1 MKDLLTINALTTE
14 EIGDILTLSAGLKE
28 KQKNRKMDCPLIGRT
43 LGMFFEK
50 PSTRTRVSFEV
61 GIYQLGGQAMA
72 LPVSDLQIGRG
83 ETIADTAK
91 VLSRYIDAI
100 VIRTFEHKIVE
111 EWAEHAS
118 IPIINGLTDMHHPCQ
133 ALADA
138 FTIMERKGQLRRLKL
153 AYIGDGNN
161 VAHSLIEICAKTG
174 MDISLACPKGY
185 EPDKGIVEK
194 AINTAKKMGSAIEIT
209 KEPLEAAKFADAVY
223 TDVWASMGQEKEHKK
238 RVKIFKGYQIN
249 KKLLNV
255 AKPDVLVMHCLPA
268 HRGEE
273 ITEEVLEGQNSV
285 IFDQAENRLHT
296 QKAVMVRLM
305 TAL

>member
-1 MKDLLTINALTTE
+1 MKDLLAINALTTE
-14 EIGDILTLSAGLKE
+14 EIADILTLSAELKE
-28 KQKNRKMDCPLIGRT
+28 KQKNRQMDCPLIGRT

-61 GIYQLGGQAMA
+61 GIYQLGGQAIV

-83 ETIADTAK
+83 ETIADTAR

-111 EWAEHAS
+111 EWAEHAA
-118 IPIINGLTDMHHPCQ
+118 IPVINGLTDMHHPCQ
-133 ALADA
+133 SLADV
-138 FTIMERKGQLRRLKL
+138 FTIKEKKGSLKGLKL
-153 AYIGDGNN
+153 TYIGDGNN

-174 MDISLACPKGY
+174 VDISLACPKGY
-185 EPDKGIVEK
+185 EPDKRIVK
-194 AINTAKKMGSAIEIT
+194 DAIEDAKKQGSSINI
-209 KEPLEAAKFADAVY
+209 FADPIKAANNADILY

-238 RVKIFKGYQIN
+238 RLKIFKDYQLN
-249 KKLLNV
+249 KKLLKA
-255 AKPDVLVMHCLPA
+255 AKPDALVMHCLPA

-273 ITEEVLEGQNSV
+273 ITEDVLEGTNSV

-296 QKAVMVRLM
+296 QKAVMLRLM
-305 TAL
+305 K

>member
-14 EIGDILTLSAGLKE
+14 EIADILTLSAELKK
-28 KQKNRKMDCPLIGRT
+28 KQKNRQMDCPLIGRT

-61 GIYQLGGQAMA
+61 GIYQLGGQAIV

-83 ETIADTAK
+83 ETIADTAR

-111 EWAEHAS
+111 EWAEHAA
-118 IPIINGLTDMHHPCQ
+118 IPVINGLTDMHHPCQ
-133 ALADA
+133 SLADV
-138 FTIMERKGQLRRLKL
+138 FTIKEKKGSLKGLKL
-153 AYIGDGNN
+153 TYIGDGNN

-174 MDISLACPKGY
+174 VDISLACPKGY
-185 EPDKGIVEK
+185 EPDKRIVK
-194 AINTAKKMGSAIEIT
+194 DAIEDAKKQGSSINI
-209 KEPLEAAKFADAVY
+209 FADPIKAANNADILY

-238 RVKIFKGYQIN
+238 RLKIFKDYQLN
-249 KKLLNV
+249 KKLLKS
-255 AKPDVLVMHCLPA
+255 AKPDALVMHCLPA

-273 ITEEVLEGQNSV
+273 ITEDVLEGTNSV

-296 QKAVMVRLM
+296 QKAVMLRLM
-305 TAL
+305 K

>member
-1 MKDLLTINALTTE
+1 MKDLLTINALTTK
-14 EIGDILTLSAGLKE
+14 EIEDILMLSAELKK
-28 KQKNRKMDCPLIGRT
+28 KQKNRQMDCPLIGRT

-61 GIYQLGGQAMA
+61 GIYQLGGQAIV

-83 ETIADTAK
+83 ETIADTAR

-118 IPIINGLTDMHHPCQ
+118 IPVINGLTDMHHPCQ
-133 ALADA
+133 ALADV
-138 FTIMERKGQLRRLKL
+138 FTIKEKRGSLKGLKL
-153 AYIGDGNN
+153 TYIGDGNN
-161 VAHSLIEICAKTG
+161 VAHSLIEICVKTG
-174 MDISLACPKGY
+174 VDISLACPKGY
-185 EPDKGIVEK
+185 EPDKKIVK
-194 AINTAKKMGSAIEIT
+194 SAIEDAKKIGS
-209 KEPLEAAKFADAVY
+209 KIEILSDPQKAAKDADVLY

-238 RVKIFKGYQIN
+238 RLKIFKDYQLN
-249 KKLLNV
+249 KKLLKS
-255 AKPDVLVMHCLPA
+255 AKPDALVMHCLPA

-273 ITEEVLEGQNSV
+273 ITEDVLEGANSV

-296 QKAVMVRLM
+296 QKAVMFRLM
-305 TAL
+305 K

>member
-14 EIGDILTLSAGLKE
+14 EIADILTLSAELKK
-28 KQKNRKMDCPLIGRT
+28 KQKNRQMDCPLIGRT

-61 GIYQLGGQAMA
+61 GIYQLGGQAIV

-83 ETIADTAK
+83 ETIADTAR

-118 IPIINGLTDMHHPCQ
+118 IPVINGLTDLHHPCQ
-133 ALADA
+133 ALADV
-138 FTIMERKGQLRRLKL
+138 FTIKEKKGNLNGLKL
-153 AYIGDGNN
+153 TYIGDGNN

-174 MDISLACPKGY
+174 IDISLACPKGY
-185 EPDKGIVEK
+185 EPDKKIVR
-194 AINTAKKMGSAIEIT
+194 SAIEDAKKNGSKIEISSNPQ
-209 KEPLEAAKFADAVY
+209 KAAKDADVLY

-238 RVKIFKGYQIN
+238 RLKIFKDYQLN
-249 KKLLNV
+249 KKLLKA
-255 AKPDVLVMHCLPA
+255 AKPDALVMHCLPA

-273 ITEEVLEGQNSV
+273 ITEDVLEGTNSV

-296 QKAVMVRLM
+296 QKAVMVRLI
-305 TAL
+305 TAS

>member
-1 MKDLLTINALTTE
+1 MKDLLTINALTTK
-14 EIGDILTLSAGLKE
+14 EIEDILMLSAELKK
-28 KQKNRKMDCPLIGRT
+28 KQKNRQMDCPLIGRT

-61 GIYQLGGQAMA
+61 GIYQLGGQAIV

-83 ETIADTAK
+83 ETIADTAR

-118 IPIINGLTDMHHPCQ
+118 IPVINGLTDMHHPCQ
-133 ALADA
+133 ALADV
-138 FTIMERKGQLRRLKL
+138 FTIKEKRGSLKGLKL
-153 AYIGDGNN
+153 TYIGDGNN
-161 VAHSLIEICAKTG
+161 VAHSLIEICVKTG
-174 MDISLACPKGY
+174 VDISLACPKGY
-185 EPDKGIVEK
+185 EPDKKIVK
-194 AINTAKKMGSAIEIT
+194 SAIEDAKKIGS
-209 KEPLEAAKFADAVY
+209 KIEILSDPQKAAKDADVLY

-238 RVKIFKGYQIN
+238 RLKIFKDYQLN
-249 KKLLNV
+249 KKLLKS
-255 AKPDVLVMHCLPA
+255 AKPDALVMHCLPA

-273 ITEEVLEGQNSV
+273 ITEDVLEGANSV

-296 QKAVMVRLM
+296 QKAVMLRLM
-305 TAL
+305 K

>member
-14 EIGDILTLSAGLKE
+14 EIEDILTLSAELKA
-28 KQKNRKMDCPLIGRT
+28 KQKNRQMDCPLIGRT

-61 GIYQLGGQAMA
+61 GIYQLGGQAIV

-83 ETIADTAK
+83 ETIADTAR

-133 ALADA
+133 ALADV
-138 FTIMERKGQLRRLKL
+138 FTIKEKKGNLNGLKL
-153 AYIGDGNN
+153 TYIGDGNN

-174 MDISLACPKGY
+174 IDIVLACPKGY
-185 EPDKGIVEK
+185 EPDKKIVK
-194 AINTAKKMGSAIEIT
+194 SAIEDAKKHGSKIEISSDPQ
-209 KEPLEAAKFADAVY
+209 KAAKDADVLY

-238 RVKIFKGYQIN
+238 RLKIFKDYQLN
-249 KKLLNV
+249 KKLLKA
-255 AKPDVLVMHCLPA
+255 AKPDALVMHCLPA

-273 ITEEVLEGQNSV
+273 ITEDVLEGTNSV

-296 QKAVMVRLM
+296 QKAVMLRLM
-305 TAL
+305 K

>member
-14 EIGDILTLSAGLKE
+14 EIEDILTLSAELKE
-28 KQKNRKMDCPLIGRT
+28 KQKNRQMDCPLIGRT

-61 GIYQLGGQAMA
+61 GIYQLGGQAIV

-83 ETIADTAK
+83 ETISDTAR

-111 EWAEHAS
+111 EWADHAS
-118 IPIINGLTDMHHPCQ
+118 IPVINGLTDMHHPCQ
-133 ALADA
+133 ALADV
-138 FTIMERKGQLRRLKL
+138 FTIKEKKGSIKGLKL
-153 AYIGDGNN
+153 TYIGDGNN
-161 VAHSLIEICAKTG
+161 VAHSLIEICSKTG
-174 MDISLACPKGY
+174 VDISLACPKGY
-185 EPDKGIVEK
+185 EPDKKIVK
-194 AINTAKKMGSAIEIT
+194 SAIEDAKKQGSKVEILSDPQ
-209 KEPLEAAKFADAVY
+209 KAAKDADVLY

-238 RVKIFKGYQIN
+238 RLKIFKDYQLN
-249 KKLLNV
+249 KKLLKS
-255 AKPDVLVMHCLPA
+255 AKPDALVMHCLPA

-273 ITEEVLEGQNSV
+273 ITEEALEGKNSV

-296 QKAVMVRLM
+296 QKAVMVRLI
-305 TAL
+305 TAS

>member
-1 MKDLLTINALTTE
+1 MNDLLTIHDLTTE
-14 EIGDILTLSAGLKE
+14 EIEDILTLSAELKE
-28 KQKNRKMDCPLIGRT
+28 KQKNRQMDCPLIGRT

-61 GIYQLGGQAMA
+61 GVYQLGGQAIA

-111 EWAEHAS
+111 EWAEHSA
-118 IPIINGLTDMHHPCQ
+118 IPVINGLTDLHHPCQ
-133 ALADA
+133 ALADV
-138 FTIMERKGQLRRLKL
+138 FTIKEKKGNIKGLKL
-153 AYIGDGNN
+153 IYIGDGNN

-174 MDISLACPKGY
+174 IDISLACPKGY
-185 EPDKGIVEK
+185 EPDKKIVK
-194 AINTAKKMGSAIEIT
+194 SAIEDANKHGSKI
-209 KEPLEAAKFADAVY
+209 EILSNPQNAAMDADVLY

-238 RVKIFKGYQIN
+238 RLKIFKDYQLN
-249 KKLLNV
+249 KKLLKV
-255 AKPDVLVMHCLPA
+255 AKPDALVMHCLPA

-273 ITEEVLEGQNSV
+273 ITEDVLEGTNSV

-305 TAL
+305 TAS

>member
-1 MKDLLTINALTTE
+1 MKDILTINALTTK
-14 EIGDILTLSAGLKE
+14 EIEDILTLSAELKE
-28 KQKNRKMDCPLIGRT
+28 KQKNRQMDCLLIGRT

-61 GIYQLGGQAMA
+61 GIYQLGGQAIV
-72 LPVSDLQIGRG
+72 LPVSDLQLGRG
-83 ETIADTAK
+83 ETIADTAR

-118 IPIINGLTDMHHPCQ
+118 IPVINGLTDLHHPCQ
-133 ALADA
+133 ALADV
-138 FTIMERKGQLRRLKL
+138 FTIKEKKGSLKGL
-153 AYIGDGNN
+153 KMTYIGDGNN
-161 VAHSLIEICAKTG
+161 VAHSLIEICVKTG
-174 MDISLACPKGY
+174 VDISLACPKGY
-185 EPDKGIVEK
+185 EPDKKIVK
-194 AINTAKKMGSAIEIT
+194 SAIED
-209 KEPLEAAKFADAVY
+209 AKKTGSKIEILSNLQKAVKDADVLY

-238 RVKIFKGYQIN
+238 RLKIFKNYQLN
-249 KKLLNV
+249 KKLLKS
-255 AKPDVLVMHCLPA
+255 AKPDALVMHCLPA

-273 ITEEVLEGQNSV
+273 ITEDVLEGTNSV

-305 TAL
+305 K

>member
-161 VAHSLIEICAKTG
+161 VAHSLIEICAKIG

-273 ITEEVLEGQNSV
+273 ITEEVLEGPNSV

-296 QKAVMVRLM
+296 QKAVMVQLM

>member
-1 MKDLLTINALTTE
+1 MKKDFLR
-14 EIGDILTLSAGLKE
+14 IGDLTLGEIEYLLDLSAELKE
-28 KQKNRKMDCPLIGRT
+28 KQKEGKMECPLIGKT
-43 LGMFFEK
+43 LGMIFEK

-61 GIYQLGGQAMA
+61 GIYQLGGQAVV

-83 ETIADTAK
+83 ETIADTAR
-91 VLSRYIDAI
+91 VLSRYIDGM
-100 VIRTFEHKIVE
+100 VVRTFDHQTVE
-111 EWAEHAS
+111 EWAQHTS
-118 IPIINGLTDMHHPCQ
+118 IPVINGLTDLHHPCQ

-138 FTIMERKGQLRRLKL
+138 FTIMKKKGQLRRVKL
-153 AYIGDGNN
+153 AYIGDGNT

-174 MDISLACPKGY
+174 MDMSLACPKGY
-185 EPDKGIVEK
+185 EPDKGIVEQAMK
-194 AINTAKKMGSAIEIT
+194 EAKRMGSKIEII
-209 KEPLEAAKFADAVY
+209 KEPLEAARYADAVY

-238 RVKIFKGYQIN
+238 RVKAFKGYQIN

-255 AKPDVLVMHCLPA
+255 AKPDVLIMHCLPA

-273 ITEEVLEGQNSV
+273 ITADAMEGPNSV

-305 TAL
+305 K

>member
-1 MKDLLTINALTTE
+1 MNDLLAINALTTE
-14 EIGDILTLSAGLKE
+14 EIEDILTLSAELKE
-28 KQKNRKMDCPLIGRT
+28 KQKNRQIDCPLIGRT

-61 GIYQLGGQAMA
+61 GIYQLGGQAIV

-83 ETIADTAK
+83 ETIADTAS

-118 IPIINGLTDMHHPCQ
+118 IPVINGLTDMHHPCQ
-133 ALADA
+133 ALADV
-138 FTIMERKGQLRRLKL
+138 FTIKEKKGRLKGL
-153 AYIGDGNN
+153 KMTYIGDGNN
-161 VAHSLIEICAKTG
+161 VAHSLIEICVKTG
-174 MDISLACPKGY
+174 IDISLACPKGY
-185 EPDKGIVEK
+185 EPDKKIVK
-194 AINTAKKMGSAIEIT
+194 SAIEDAKKNGSRIEILSDPQ
-209 KEPLEAAKFADAVY
+209 KAAKDADALY

-238 RVKIFKGYQIN
+238 RLKIFKDYQLN
-249 KKLLNV
+249 KKLLKS
-255 AKPDVLVMHCLPA
+255 AKPDALVMHCLPA

-273 ITEEVLEGQNSV
+273 ITEEVLEGPNSV

-305 TAL
+305 K

>member
-1 MKDLLTINALTTE
+1 MKKDFLR
-14 EIGDILTLSAGLKE
+14 IGDLTLGEIEYLLDLSAELKE
-28 KQKNRKMDCPLIGRT
+28 KQKEGKMECPLIGKT
-43 LGMFFEK
+43 LGMIFEK

-61 GIYQLGGQAMA
+61 GIYQLGGQAVV

-83 ETIADTAK
+83 ETIADTAR
-91 VLSRYIDAI
+91 VLSRYIDGM
-100 VIRTFEHKIVE
+100 VVRTFDHQTVE
-111 EWAEHAS
+111 EWAQHTS
-118 IPIINGLTDMHHPCQ
+118 IPVINGLTDLHHPCQ

-138 FTIMERKGQLRRLKL
+138 FTIMKKKGQLRRVKL

-174 MDISLACPKGY
+174 MDMSLACPKGY
-185 EPDKGIVEK
+185 EPDKGIVEQAMK
-194 AINTAKKMGSAIEIT
+194 EAKRMGSKIEII
-209 KEPLEAAKFADAVY
+209 KEPLEAARYADAVY

-238 RVKIFKGYQIN
+238 RVKAFKGYQIN

-255 AKPDVLVMHCLPA
+255 AKPDVLIMHCLPA

-273 ITEEVLEGQNSV
+273 ITADAMEGPNSV

-305 TAL
+305 K

>member
-14 EIGDILTLSAGLKE
+14 EIADILTLSAELKK
-28 KQKNRKMDCPLIGRT
+28 KQKNRQMDCPLIGRT

-61 GIYQLGGQAMA
+61 GIYQLGGQAIV

-83 ETIADTAK
+83 ETIADTAR

-111 EWAEHAS
+111 EWAGHAS
-118 IPIINGLTDMHHPCQ
+118 IPVINGLTDLHHPCQ
-133 ALADA
+133 ALADV
-138 FTIMERKGQLRRLKL
+138 FTIKEKKGNLNGLKL
-153 AYIGDGNN
+153 TYIGDGNN

-174 MDISLACPKGY
+174 IDIVLACPKGY
-185 EPDKGIVEK
+185 EPDKKIVK
-194 AINTAKKMGSAIEIT
+194 DAIEDAKKQGSSINIIADPI
-209 KEPLEAAKFADAVY
+209 KAANNADILY

-238 RVKIFKGYQIN
+238 RLKIFKDYQLN
-249 KKLLNV
+249 KKLLKA
-255 AKPDVLVMHCLPA
+255 AKPDALVMHCLPA

-273 ITEEVLEGQNSV
+273 ITEDVLEGTNSV

-296 QKAVMVRLM
+296 QKAVMLRLM
-305 TAL
+305 K

>member
-14 EIGDILTLSAGLKE
+14 EIEDILTLSAELKA
-28 KQKNRKMDCPLIGRT
+28 KQKNRQMDCPLIGRT

-61 GIYQLGGQAMA
+61 GIYQLGGQAIV

-83 ETIADTAK
+83 ETIADTAR

-118 IPIINGLTDMHHPCQ
+118 IPIINGLTDLHHPCQ
-133 ALADA
+133 ALADV
-138 FTIMERKGQLRRLKL
+138 FTIKEKKGNLNGLKL
-153 AYIGDGNN
+153 TYIGDGNN

-174 MDISLACPKGY
+174 VDISLACPKGY
-185 EPDKGIVEK
+185 EPDKKIVK
-194 AINTAKKMGSAIEIT
+194 SAIEDAKKHGSKIEISSDPQ
-209 KEPLEAAKFADAVY
+209 KAAKDADVLY

-238 RVKIFKGYQIN
+238 RLKIFKDYQLN
-249 KKLLNV
+249 KKLLKA
-255 AKPDVLVMHCLPA
+255 AKPDALVMHCLPA

-273 ITEEVLEGQNSV
+273 ITEDVLEGTNSV

-296 QKAVMVRLM
+296 QKAVMLRLM
-305 TAL
+305 K

>member
-14 EIGDILTLSAGLKE
+14 EIEDILTLSAELKA
-28 KQKNRKMDCPLIGRT
+28 KQKNRQMDCPLIGRT

-61 GIYQLGGQAMA
+61 GIYQLGGQAIV

-83 ETIADTAK
+83 ETIADTAR

-118 IPIINGLTDMHHPCQ
+118 IPVINGLTDLHHPCQ
-133 ALADA
+133 ALADV
-138 FTIMERKGQLRRLKL
+138 FTIKEKKGNLNGLKL
-153 AYIGDGNN
+153 TYIGDGNN

-174 MDISLACPKGY
+174 IDIVLACPKGY
-185 EPDKGIVEK
+185 EPDKKIVRDALGDANK
-194 AINTAKKMGSAIEIT
+194 QGCKIEISSNPQ
-209 KEPLEAAKFADAVY
+209 KAAKDADVLY

-238 RVKIFKGYQIN
+238 RLKIFKDYQLN
-249 KKLLNV
+249 KKLLKA
-255 AKPDVLVMHCLPA
+255 AKPDALVMHCLPA

-273 ITEEVLEGQNSV
+273 ITEDVLEGTNSV

-296 QKAVMVRLM
+296 QKAVMLRLM
-305 TAL
+305 K

>member
-14 EIGDILTLSAGLKE
+14 EIEDILTLSAELKA
-28 KQKNRKMDCPLIGRT
+28 KQKNRQMDCPLIGRT

-61 GIYQLGGQAMA
+61 GIYQLGGQAIV

-83 ETIADTAK
+83 ETIADTAR

-118 IPIINGLTDMHHPCQ
+118 IPVINGLTDLHHPCQ
-133 ALADA
+133 ALADV
-138 FTIMERKGQLRRLKL
+138 FTIKEKKGSLNGLKL
-153 AYIGDGNN
+153 TYIGDGNN
-161 VAHSLIEICAKTG
+161 VAHSLIEICVKTG
-174 MDISLACPKGY
+174 VDISLACPKGY
-185 EPDKGIVEK
+185 EPDKKIVK
-194 AINTAKKMGSAIEIT
+194 SAIEDAKKHGSKIEISSDPQ
-209 KEPLEAAKFADAVY
+209 KAAKDADVLY

-238 RVKIFKGYQIN
+238 RLKIFKDYQLN
-249 KKLLNV
+249 KKLLKA
-255 AKPDVLVMHCLPA
+255 AKPDALVMHCLPA

-273 ITEEVLEGQNSV
+273 ITEDVLEGTNSV

-296 QKAVMVRLM
+296 QKAVMLRLM
-305 TAL
+305 K

>member
-14 EIGDILTLSAGLKE
+14 EIEDILTLSAELKE
-28 KQKNRKMDCPLIGRT
+28 KQKNRQMDCPLIGRT

-61 GIYQLGGQAMA
+61 GIYQLGGQAIA

-83 ETIADTAK
+83 ETIADTAR

-111 EWAEHAS
+111 EWADHAS
-118 IPIINGLTDMHHPCQ
+118 IPVINGLTDMHHHCQ
-133 ALADA
+133 ALADV
-138 FTIMERKGQLRRLKL
+138 FTIKEKKGSLKGLKL
-153 AYIGDGNN
+153 TYIGDGNN

-174 MDISLACPKGY
+174 VDISLACPKGY
-185 EPDKGIVEK
+185 EPDKKIVK
-194 AINTAKKMGSAIEIT
+194 SAIEDARKQGSKIEILSDPQ
-209 KEPLEAAKFADAVY
+209 KAAKGADVLY

-238 RVKIFKGYQIN
+238 RLKIFKDYQLN
-249 KKLLNV
+249 KKLLKA
-255 AKPDVLVMHCLPA
+255 AKPDALVMHCLPA

-273 ITEEVLEGQNSV
+273 ITEEALEGKNSV

-296 QKAVMVRLM
+296 QKAVMVRLI
-305 TAL
+305 TAS

>member
-1 MKDLLTINALTTE
+1 MKDLLTINALTAE
-14 EIGDILTLSAGLKE
+14 EIEDILTLSAELKK
-28 KQKNRKMDCPLIGRT
+28 KQKNRQMDCPLIGRT

-61 GIYQLGGQAMA
+61 GIYQLGGQAIV

-83 ETIADTAK
+83 ETIADTAR

-111 EWAEHAS
+111 EWAGHAS
-118 IPIINGLTDMHHPCQ
+118 IPVINGLTDMHHPCQ
-133 ALADA
+133 ALADV
-138 FTIMERKGQLRRLKL
+138 FTIKEKKGSLKGLKL
-153 AYIGDGNN
+153 TYIGDGNN

-174 MDISLACPKGY
+174 VDISLACPKGY
-185 EPDKGIVEK
+185 EPDKKIVK
-194 AINTAKKMGSAIEIT
+194 DAIEDAKRQGSSINIIADPI
-209 KEPLEAAKFADAVY
+209 KAANNADILY

-238 RVKIFKGYQIN
+238 RLKIFKDYQLN
-249 KKLLNV
+249 KKLLKS
-255 AKPDVLVMHCLPA
+255 AKPDALVMHCLPA

-273 ITEEVLEGQNSV
+273 ITEEVLEGTNSV

-296 QKAVMVRLM
+296 QKAVMLRLM
-305 TAL
+305 K

>member
-1 MKDLLTINALTTE
+1 MKDLLTINALTTK
-14 EIGDILTLSAGLKE
+14 EIEDILTLSAELKE
-28 KQKNRKMDCPLIGRT
+28 KQKNRQMDCLLIGRT

-61 GIYQLGGQAMA
+61 GIYQLGGQAIV
-72 LPVSDLQIGRG
+72 LSVSDLQLGRG
-83 ETIADTAK
+83 ETIADTAR
-91 VLSRYIDAI
+91 VLSRYLDAI

-118 IPIINGLTDMHHPCQ
+118 IPVINGLTDLHHPCQ
-133 ALADA
+133 ALADV
-138 FTIMERKGQLRRLKL
+138 FTIKEKKGSLKGVKM

-161 VAHSLIEICAKTG
+161 VAHSLIEICVKTG
-174 MDISLACPKGY
+174 VDISLACPKGY
-185 EPDKGIVEK
+185 EPDKKIVKDAMED
-194 AINTAKKMGSAIEIT
+194 AKKTGSRIEILSNPQ
-209 KEPLEAAKFADAVY
+209 KAAKDADVLY

-238 RVKIFKGYQIN
+238 RVKAFKGYQIN

-255 AKPDVLVMHCLPA
+255 AKPDALIMHCLPA

-273 ITEEVLEGQNSV
+273 IAEDVLEGKNSV

-305 TAL
+305 TAS